1 MLTGKLLSIYVMSTL
16 QIVFGTQ
23 LLLTSGNTY
32 VTVSKVTN

>member
-1 MLTGKLLSIYVMSTL
+1 MLMGKLLSIYMMHTL

-32 VTVSKVTN
+32 M